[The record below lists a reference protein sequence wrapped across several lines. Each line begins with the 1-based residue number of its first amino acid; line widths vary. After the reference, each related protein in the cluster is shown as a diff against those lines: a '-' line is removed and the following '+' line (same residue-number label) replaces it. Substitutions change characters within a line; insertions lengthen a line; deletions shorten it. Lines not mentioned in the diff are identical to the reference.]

1 SYQTVTVS
9 RQSQDGTA
17 TTADS
22 DYTALGAANVTFTPG
37 QTSQQVTVNANG
49 DTKFETDEAFNLKLS
64 TPTNATIADD
74 TGVGTIQNDDT
85 QPTIS
90 VNDVSHAEGNSG
102 QTAYAFT
109 ISLSNPSYQTVTVSR
124 QSQDGSATTADS
136 DYTAIGAA
144 AVTFTPGQTSQQ
156 VTVNANGDTK
166 FEPDEAFNLKLTTPT
181 NATIADDT
189 GVGTIQND
197 DAQPTISVNEVS
209 HAEGNSGQTAYAFT
223 ISLSNPSY
231 QTVTV
236 SRQSQDGTA
245 TTADSDYTAIGA
257 AAVTFTPGQTSQQVT
272 VNANG
277 DTKFEPDE
285 AFNLKPT
292 TPTNATIADDTG
304 VGTIQNDDAQPTI
317 SVNEVS
323 HAEGNSGQTAYAFT

>member
-1 SYQTVTVS
+1 YAFTISLSNPSYQTVTVS

-22 DYTALGAANVTFTPG
+22 DYTT
-37 QTSQQVTVNANG
+37 
-49 DTKFETDEAFNLKLS
+49 
-64 TPTNATIADD
+64 
-74 TGVGTIQNDDT
+74 
-85 QPTIS
+85 
-90 VNDVSHAEGNSG
+90 
-102 QTAYAFT
+102 
-109 ISLSNPSYQTVTVSR
+109 
-124 QSQDGSATTADS
+124 
-136 DYTAIGAA
+136 IGAA

-197 DAQPTISVNEVS
+197 DAQPTISVNDVS

-285 AFNLKPT
+285 AFNLKLT

-304 VGTIQNDDAQPTI
+304 VGTIQNDDTQPALSIDDVT
-317 SVNEVS
+317 
-323 HAEGNSGQTAYAFT
+323 HAEGNTGQTDYTFTVSLTNPSSQAVSVNYATQDGTATTADSDYAALSSTALTFAAGETSKTVTAKANGDTKFET